1 LYEEDVRI
9 ISFVSMSKGRVD
21 GEGRTAAAAGG
32 GGGEETWLVCKII
45 KIKDMK
51 RTVKIPKRIITSL
64 RTFTISN
71 TVKHTSLAVEILGAE
86 IDIKGE
92 RSVLSRRS
100 TGGELR
106 PSLSRGR
113 RQGLLGKI
121 QFMSFQDFIL

>member
-21 GEGRTAAAAGG
+21 GGSRTAAAAGG

-71 TVKHTSLAVEILGAE
+71 TVKHTSLAVEIL
-86 IDIKGE
+86 
-92 RSVLSRRS
+92 VY
-100 TGGELR
+100 
-106 PSLSRGR
+106 
-113 RQGLLGKI
+113 
-121 QFMSFQDFIL
+121 

>member
-21 GEGRTAAAAGG
+21 GGGRTAAAGG
-32 GGGEETWLVCKII
+32 GGGDETWLVCKII

-71 TVKHTSLAVEILGAE
+71 SQAHITSGRDIGILVDVVCVE
-86 IDIKGE
+86 
-92 RSVLSRRS
+92 RRRVETS
-100 TGGELR
+100 HLV
-106 PSLSRGR
+106 P
-113 RQGLLGKI
+113 K
-121 QFMSFQDFIL
+121 